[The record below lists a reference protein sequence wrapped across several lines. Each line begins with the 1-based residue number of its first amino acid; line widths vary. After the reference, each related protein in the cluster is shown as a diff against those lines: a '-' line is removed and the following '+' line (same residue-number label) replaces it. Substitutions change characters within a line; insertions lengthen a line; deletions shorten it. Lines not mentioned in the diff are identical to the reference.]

1 MSMKIVVING
11 SERKGSTYHFT
22 QLLIEQMEDV
32 QATEFFYPK
41 ICRIFAKV
49 VFRVFQ
55 MENKPVRTMN

>member
-32 QATEFFYPK
+32 QATEFFLPK
-41 ICRIFAKV
+41 DMPQFFGL
-49 VFRVFQ
+49 FRYDF
-55 MENKPVRTMN
+55 